1 MVKLNTYEYNIK
13 NMNKLFDELR
23 ACTDPDY
30 LETHQTEAADF
41 ADANLTVK
49 NIYFIQ
55 ALHIQGALGRKV
67 DKALLVETLG
77 DSEGVVSEVIF
88 YLARVSIPEM
98 DDTLAVLLNKE
109 LEGKE
114 LNTRKI
120 YWLISALIKT
130 GTTRAK
136 LFLKGLL
143 NNTALKGDPIINV
156 ALESAKTLMV

>member
-1 MVKLNTYEYNIK
+1 MKQQ
-13 NMNKLFDELR
+13 FDELK

-41 ADANLTVK
+41 AGKNLTVE
-49 NIYFIQ
+49 NIHFIQ

-67 DKALLVETLG
+67 DKTLLVEALG
-77 DSEGVVSEVIF
+77 DSEDVVSEAIF

-114 LNTRKI
+114 LDHGKI
-120 YWLISALIKT
+120 YWLISALIRT

-143 NNTALKGDPIINV
+143 NNKALKDDEIINV
-156 ALESAKTLMV
+156 ALESAKTLMA